1 LNGPYLH
8 SWSREQPRW
17 ADEFVFSP
25 LLASH
30 AYSDRNFRSQPA
42 VSMMNELER
51 ELAELM
57 IRELNLEDIQ
67 IADVSPDMVLYGEG
81 FGLDSIDILEIAL
94 LISKKY
100 GFELRSDNPD
110 NKRIFATLGALAAYV
125 AEHRVR

>member
-1 LNGPYLH
+1 
-8 SWSREQPRW
+8 
-17 ADEFVFSP
+17 
-25 LLASH
+25 
-30 AYSDRNFRSQPA
+30 
-42 VSMMNELER
+42 MMNELER

-57 IRELNLEDIQ
+57 IRELNLEEVRIT
-67 IADVSPDMVLYGEG
+67 DVSGETILYGEG

-110 NKRIFATLGALAAYV
+110 NKTIFATLGALASYV

>member
-1 LNGPYLH
+1 
-8 SWSREQPRW
+8 
-17 ADEFVFSP
+17 
-25 LLASH
+25 
-30 AYSDRNFRSQPA
+30 
-42 VSMMNELER
+42 MMNELER

-67 IADVSPDMVLYGEG
+67 ITAISADTVLYGEG

-110 NKRIFATLGALAAYV
+110 NTKIFSTLGALASYV

>member
-1 LNGPYLH
+1 
-8 SWSREQPRW
+8 
-17 ADEFVFSP
+17 
-25 LLASH
+25 
-30 AYSDRNFRSQPA
+30 
-42 VSMMNELER
+42 MMNELER

-57 IRELNLEDIQ
+57 IRELNLEDVR
-67 IADVSPDMVLYGEG
+67 IADVSGDTVLYGEG

-110 NKRIFATLGALAAYV
+110 NKRIFSTLGALAGYV

>member
-1 LNGPYLH
+1 
-8 SWSREQPRW
+8 
-17 ADEFVFSP
+17 
-25 LLASH
+25 
-30 AYSDRNFRSQPA
+30 
-42 VSMMNELER
+42 MNELER

-57 IRELNLEDIQ
+57 IRELNLEEVRIT
-67 IADVSPDMVLYGEG
+67 DVSGETILYGEG

-110 NKRIFATLGALAAYV
+110 NKTIFATLGALASYV